1 MKMFRNLGIV
11 ALASMAIVACGQ
23 VPAGNVGVKVQNL
36 GEGSGVV
43 QEEVGVGYEWLG
55 IGTDMYLFPT
65 FEQNYVW
72 TRGQDEGSRNDESFT
87 FQDVD
92 GLSIGADIGISYQ
105 IVPEMASDLFETYR
119 MGIDEITD
127 QRIRNMVRDALNAA
141 ASTRTAEEIYG
152 AGRVGMMQE
161 VEDSVRS
168 RLEVQG
174 IVVNDVYW
182 IGSLRL
188 PPQVVA
194 AIEAKV
200 RADQEAAQRENQ
212 IATAEAQ
219 AQIEIAEANGRAES
233 MRLEAQGRADA
244 RRIEAQA
251 EADALRVQGEAL
263 AENPDII
270 TLNAIESWEA
280 AGGPMPNVWVQ
291 GGAESGTLPILD
303 LVGGSTG
310 N

>member
-1 MKMFRNLGIV
+1 MMKSLRNLGIV
-11 ALASMAIVACGQ
+11 ALASMAIVGCGQ
-23 VPAGNVGVKVQNL
+23 VTAGNVGVKVHNL
-36 GEGSGVV
+36 GSESGV
-43 QEEVGVGYEWLG
+43 QEEEVGVGYEWLG
-55 IGTDMYLFPT
+55 LGTDLYIFPT

-72 TRGQDEGSRNDESFT
+72 TQDRSEGSPNDESFT

-92 GLSIGADIGISYQ
+92 GLSISADIGISYQ
-105 IVPEMASDLFETYR
+105 IVPERASDLFETYR
-119 MGIDEITD
+119 MGIEEITD
-127 QRIRNMVRDALNAA
+127 QRIRNMVRDSLNGA
-141 ASTRTAEEIYG
+141 ASNRTAEEIYG
-152 AGRVGMMQE
+152 AGRVEMMNE
-161 VEDSVRS
+161 VEVAVRD
-168 RLEVQG
+168 RLEPQG
-174 IVVNDVYW
+174 IIVNDIYW

-194 AIEAKV
+194 AIESKV

-280 AGGPMPNVWVQ
+280 AGGPMPSVWVQ
-291 GGAESGTLPILD
+291 GGSESGTLPILD
-303 LVGGSTG
+303 LVGA
-310 N
+310 NQD